1 MSQSLQLQTS
11 PKSTDPLS
19 ELRQRYAEPSL
30 NLPWQQDIIAL
41 RRDFHAHPELGYEE
55 TRSAGVVAA
64 RLRELGLTVQEG
76 LGVTGVKGVLRNGDG
91 PVILV
96 RADMDALPVEEQNDW
111 EWKSE
116 ISGKMH
122 ACGHDAHMAIGL
134 SVARLL
140 AESRDEWSGTVVFM
154 FQPAEEGG
162 NGAGRMID
170 DGLLNDPAP
179 DLAFA
184 LHVWSDVEV
193 GKVAVSPGPAMASAD
208 MFKARIFGRGGHGA
222 MPHQTVDPVVVAA
235 HMVTAL
241 QTIVARNIDPLQP
254 CVITVGRIQAGNAGN
269 VIPDEAIL
277 EGTFR
282 AFDPQVREEL
292 MRRIE
297 EMFKTL
303 PPVFGATGAC
313 FFHPPTPATIND
325 EGATEIARQGIEN
338 AVGAE
343 NVMPWTP
350 LMGAEDMSMVLERVP
365 GCYFFVGGRNENI
378 GANYPHHHP
387 KFNIDE
393 RALEIGART
402 MVSVVRHAL
411 TQ

>member
-1 MSQSLQLQTS
+1 
-11 PKSTDPLS
+11 
-19 ELRQRYAEPSL
+19 
-30 NLPWQQDIIAL
+30 
-41 RRDFHAHPELGYEE
+41 
-55 TRSAGVVAA
+55 
-64 RLRELGLTVQEG
+64 
-76 LGVTGVKGVLRNGDG
+76 
-91 PVILV
+91 
-96 RADMDALPVEEQNDW
+96 
-111 EWKSE
+111 
-116 ISGKMH
+116 
-122 ACGHDAHMAIGL
+122 MAIGL

-140 AESRDEWSGTVVFM
+140 AESRDEWSGTLVFM

-235 HMVTAL
+235 HMVAAL

-254 CVITVGRIQAGNAGN
+254 CVITVGRISAGNAGN

-297 EMFKTL
+297 EMFETL

-325 EGATEIARQGIEN
+325 ADATEIARQGIVN
-338 AVGAE
+338 AVSEE
-343 NVMPWTP
+343 NVIPWTP
-350 LMGAEDMSMVLERVP
+350 VMGAEDMSMVLQRVP

-378 GANYPHHHP
+378 GASYPHHHP